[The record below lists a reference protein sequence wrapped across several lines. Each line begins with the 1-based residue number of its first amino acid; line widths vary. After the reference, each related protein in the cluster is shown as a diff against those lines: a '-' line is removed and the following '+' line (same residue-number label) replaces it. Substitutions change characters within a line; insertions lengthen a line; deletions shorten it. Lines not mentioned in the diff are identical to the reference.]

1 MASNAGGTLLT
12 GASSGEYI
20 SVAGLRVDG
29 RRREEV
35 RRIRTRMG
43 LFQRVD
49 GSAYY
54 EQGNT
59 KVVAVVYGPREL
71 KQAAAASSSGAGA
84 VGTGSGNAA
93 SNTQPRAVVQCEF
106 TQAPFATSERKA
118 ARSGDRKKLE
128 SSLAIKQ
135 IFEACI
141 QTQLYPRS
149 QIDIF
154 VQVLHADGGEM
165 PASINAITLALIDAG
180 IAVNDFVVASSA
192 GYLQQTMLCGA
203 SFGSGACCVNV
214 EPRKPNSLSLSPLPT
229 PRSQLLRGVCTRT
242 ATGDCAEPAHAEA
255 EPAADGVQAASGALR
270 GAHGRGHGR
279 L

>member
-1 MASNAGGTLLT
+1 MASKAAAPSVLT
-12 GASSGEYI
+12 GGSAGEYI

-29 RRREEV
+29 RRSEET
-35 RRIRTRMG
+35 RRIRTRFG

-71 KQAAAASSSGAGA
+71 KSMTTAAAAGNVAS

-93 SNTQPRAVVQCEF
+93 SNTQPRAVVNCEF

-118 ARSGDRKKLE
+118 QRSGDRKKME
-128 SSLAIKQ
+128 HSLAIKQ

-141 QTQLYPRS
+141 QTHLYPRS

-154 VQVLHADGGEM
+154 VQVLHADGGEV

-180 IAVNDFVVASSA
+180 IALNDFVVASSA
-192 GYLQQTMLCGA
+192 GYLQQTLLCDLNYTEEMARGPQLVIA
-203 SFGSGACCVNV
+203 LNPRTQKLNLLQMECKLPLEMFESLMNV
-214 EPRKPNSLSLSPLPT
+214 AMEGCN
-229 PRSQLLRGVCTRT
+229 QIYDLLQNAVRENTWKRLRARGT
-242 ATGDCAEPAHAEA
+242 AMA
-255 EPAADGVQAASGALR
+255 
-270 GAHGRGHGR
+270 
-279 L
+279 